1 MEGKKN
7 LVNLSSEADSAT
19 RWQLLLRV
27 KRTGLGF
34 NDARCAAEV
43 GDVSEPTVEEITQ
56 PYSCIPL

>member
-19 RWQLLLRV
+19 RWQLLQRV

-43 GDVSEPTVEEITQ
+43 GDV
-56 PYSCIPL
+56 